1 MPTEP
6 GCIDEIL
13 ETDGGRR
20 VGWLARGP
28 EDGVPILYLHG
39 CPGSRLEQRLIP
51 WDVLSRFGARLISVD
66 RPGYGNTDPLGGE
79 RAARVGDVLSVCD
92 ELSIDRF
99 PAMGVSAGGSNVLTL
114 AAIARDRVTR
124 VISVSGQM
132 PYDDIQSIA
141 TLDAQQARGLSALRA
156 GRTSALEEEIAKWR
170 ASLLA
175 DPLGLFGSLATFSD
189 RERAW
194 FSQDWIKKVIS
205 ADIREGVRPG
215 GEGLLE
221 DGLVCIKPFDVE
233 ITTVRCPVR
242 AVHGSADDWE
252 PLPNLVRVLEQIT
265 DTQLFVLDGLS
276 HFGPLLYPDLLMS
289 LALGV
294 W

>member
-1 MPTEP
+1 MPTEL

-13 ETDGGRR
+13 VTDGGRQ

-51 WDVLSRFGARLISVD
+51 CEVLARFGARLISID

-79 RAARVGDVLSVCD
+79 RSARVGDVLSVCD
-92 ELSIDRF
+92 ALSIDRF
-99 PAMGVSAGGSNVLTL
+99 PVMGVSAGGSNVLTL
-114 AAIARDRVTR
+114 AATAPDRVTR
-124 VISVSGQM
+124 VVSVSGQM
-132 PYDDIQSIA
+132 PYNDNESIA
-141 TLDAQQARGLSALRA
+141 TLDAQQARELPALRV
-156 GRTSALEEEIAKWR
+156 GRTAALEEENAQWR
-170 ASLLA
+170 ASLLK
-175 DPLGLFGSLATFSD
+175 DPLRLFGSLATFSE

-194 FSQDWIKKVIS
+194 FSQDWIKSVIS
-205 ADIREGVRPG
+205 ADMREGVRSG
-215 GEGLLE
+215 WEGLLE
-221 DGLVCIKPFDVE
+221 DGLVCIKPFDVDV
-233 ITTVRCPVR
+233 TTLRCPVR

-252 PLPNLVRVLEQIT
+252 PLPNLVRVLEQIS
-265 DTQLFVLDGLS
+265 DTQLFVLDGLN

>member
-1 MPTEP
+1 VPTEP

-13 ETDGGRR
+13 VTDGGRR

-51 WDVLSRFGARLISVD
+51 WEILSRFGARLISVD

-79 RAARVGDVLSVCD
+79 RSARVGDVLFVCD
-92 ELSIDRF
+92 ALSIDAF
-99 PAMGVSAGGSNVLTL
+99 PVMGVSAGGSNVLTL
-114 AAIARDRVTR
+114 AAIAPDRVTR
-124 VISVSGQM
+124 VVSVSGQM
-132 PYDDIQSIA
+132 PYDDDLAIA
-141 TLDAQQARGLSALRA
+141 ALDAQQARELPALRA
-156 GRTSALEEEIAKWR
+156 GRTTALEEGHALWR
-170 ASLLA
+170 AFLLQ
-175 DPLGLFGSLATFSD
+175 DPLGLFGSLATFSQ

-194 FSQDWIKKVIS
+194 FSQDWIKGVILG
-205 ADIREGVRPG
+205 DIREGVRNG
-215 GEGLLE
+215 WEGLLE
-221 DGLVCIKPFDVE
+221 DGLVCMKPFDVDV
-233 ITTVRCPVR
+233 TTLRCPVR

-252 PLPNLVRVLEQIT
+252 PLPNLVRILEQIS
-265 DTQLFVLDGLS
+265 DTQLFVLDGLN
-276 HFGPLLYPDLLMS
+276 HFGPLLYPDLLIS